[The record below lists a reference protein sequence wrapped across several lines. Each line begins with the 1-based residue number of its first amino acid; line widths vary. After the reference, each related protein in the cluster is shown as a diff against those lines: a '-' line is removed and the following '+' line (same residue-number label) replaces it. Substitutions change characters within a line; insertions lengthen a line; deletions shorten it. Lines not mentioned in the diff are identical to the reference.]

1 MLVIRSEAG
10 KNLIYK
16 EKKNL
21 YNSSKIAQLL
31 FQKAVVSLLLELN
44 SEASLVTV
52 LVTVAQNKREL
63 LS

>member
-21 YNSSKIAQLL
+21 YNSSKIAQLF

-63 LS
+63 QS

>member
-21 YNSSKIAQLL
+21 YNSSKIAQLF

>member
-21 YNSSKIAQLL
+21 YNSSKIAQLF

-52 LVTVAQNKREL
+52 LATVAQNKREL
-63 LS
+63 QS